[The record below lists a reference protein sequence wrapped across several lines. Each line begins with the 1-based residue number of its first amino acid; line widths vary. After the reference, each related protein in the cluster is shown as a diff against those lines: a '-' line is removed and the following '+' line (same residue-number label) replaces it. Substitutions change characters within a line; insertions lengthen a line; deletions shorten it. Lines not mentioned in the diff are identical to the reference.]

1 MSAVRLVC
9 LGCLLAASACQRSTS
24 ASGGSAP
31 PPTTPSAL
39 VGATAASSDTA
50 VARPGVSEADM
61 SARAPMSAVT
71 VAEALK
77 AKSNAQLVV
86 KGAYLGWSGPCS
98 GAPPTRSAWQLAD
111 ASGQGSACIY
121 VDGPQP
127 EGARP
132 DAPEADLRVTVQG
145 IRRDYGSLP
154 YIQATNVQRDQP

>member
-39 VGATAASSDTA
+39 VGAPASPSDTA

-61 SARAPMSAVT
+61 SAVT

-77 AKSNAQLVV
+77 AKPNAELVV

-132 DAPEADLRVTVQG
+132 NAPEANLRVTVQG
-145 IRRDYGSLP
+145 VRRDYGSLP
-154 YIQATNVQRDQP
+154 YIQATNVQRDRP